1 MDMNSPATGR
11 KQTLKHTMKK
21 TILTLTAAVLALLAG
36 VSAAAQEA
44 EDFDAQ
50 YATDLLKPGEKA
62 PDFTI
67 GDLDRKDVT
76 FSSVTKGKYVVL
88 DFWASWCPDCRKDM
102 PKMKE
107 LYEKY
112 GNKVVFVGVSLDTD
126 AEKWTKYVSDNGLDW
141 IQLSELKK
149 WKKETTVPDAYNVN
163 WIPST
168 YIIDKKGKIVLGT
181 VMIEKIEAK
190 LAEISK

>member
-1 MDMNSPATGR
+1 
-11 KQTLKHTMKK
+11 MKR
-21 TILTLTAAVLALLAG
+21 TILTLAVAALALLPG
-36 VSAAAQEA
+36 LSAKAQET

-50 YATDLLKPGEKA
+50 YAADLLKAGEKA

-76 FSSVTKGKYVVL
+76 FSSITKGKYVVL

-112 GNKVVFVGVSLDTD
+112 GSDVVFVGVSLDTD
-126 AEKWTKYVSDNGLDW
+126 AEKWTKYVSDNALDW
-141 IQLSELKK
+141 TQLSELKK
-149 WKKETTVPDAYNVN
+149 WKKETTVPELYNVN

-168 YIIDKKGKIVLGT
+168 YVIDKKGKVVLGT
-181 VMIEKIEAK
+181 VMIEKVEAK

>member
-1 MDMNSPATGR
+1 
-11 KQTLKHTMKK
+11 MKR
-21 TILTLTAAVLALLAG
+21 TILTLAVAALALLPSL
-36 VSAAAQEA
+36 SAKAQDS

-50 YATDLLKPGEKA
+50 YATDLLKAGEKA

-76 FSSVTKGKYVVL
+76 FSNVTKGKYVVL

-112 GNKVVFVGVSLDTD
+112 GSDVVFVGVSLDTD
-126 AEKWTKYVSDNGLDW
+126 AEKWTKYVSDNALDW
-141 IQLSELKK
+141 TQLSELKK
-149 WKKETTVPDAYNVN
+149 WKKETTVPELYNVN

-168 YIIDKKGKIVLGT
+168 YVIDKKGKVVLGT
-181 VMIEKIEAK
+181 VMIEKVEAK